1 MKQESKPG
9 RGVKLM
15 EENIAPEDEMDSMI
29 KKLPQR
35 IRACIR
41 KANWISSYKQMLD
54 KDPCCSYNWFFNYLC
69 LTSVREGNLVLA

>member
-9 RGVKLM
+9 RGVKLV
-15 EENIAPEDEMDSMI
+15 EEHIAPEDEMDSMI

-41 KANWISSYKQMLD
+41 KANWTSSYKQMLD
-54 KDPCCSYNWFFNYLC
+54 KDPCCSDNWYINYLC
-69 LTSVREGNLVLA
+69 LSTVREGNLVLA